1 MVRAFPGL
9 KNHLMKRAF
18 GRSSCAKPFNCL
30 VIIDLRCSSTVTS
43 EPSSENLSPLATI
56 ESDSTCDAEPDD
68 FIAPASPPDSRTS
81 RARITGVAASQ
92 SLAVLS
98 QLAVRIRAPS
108 RLKANHRTVP

>member
-43 EPSSENLSPLATI
+43 EPSSDNLSPLTTI
-56 ESDSTCDAEPDD
+56 HTDSPCEAAEPDES
-68 FIAPASPPDSRTS
+68 IAAASPTDFFTS
-81 RARITGVAASQ
+81 RARIIGVATSQ
-92 SLAVLS
+92 RLTVLS
-98 QLAVRIRAPS
+98 QLAVRTRAPS
-108 RLKANHRTVP
+108 RLKANHR